1 MSSDFTI
8 EQPFRFLGNDFQ
20 DELREKSIVQKFGPK
35 TELMQEGQRVKYVPI
50 VLSGLV
56 KVYTMSSDRELVYYF
71 VRPGQSCIMTF
82 STIFKDGISKVFAST
97 DESSEVMLIPVQHM
111 KKWII
116 TYPEINQFF
125 YKEYDLRYAEMI
137 DMTNKVVF
145 HRLDRRVMDY
155 LQNKIEITGNNPVK
169 VSHKEI
175 ANSLGTAREVVSRIL
190 KKFEHE
196 GNVRQDV
203 SGIEVVKSL

>member
-1 MSSDFTI
+1 
-8 EQPFRFLGNDFQ
+8 
-20 DELREKSIVQKFGPK
+20 
-35 TELMQEGQRVKYVPI
+35 
-50 VLSGLV
+50 
-56 KVYTMSSDRELVYYF
+56 
-71 VRPGQSCIMTF
+71 
-82 STIFKDGISKVFAST
+82 
-97 DESSEVMLIPVQHM
+97 
-111 KKWII
+111 
-116 TYPEINQFF
+116 
-125 YKEYDLRYAEMI
+125 I

-155 LQNKIEITGNNPVK
+155 LQNKIEITGKNPVK

-203 SGIEVVKSL
+203 TGIEVVKSL